1 MAPTR
6 WTVKSGSIGSIL
18 SNYKPLLETFE
29 ESFRAETNT
38 EMKARSLTFCTVYVF
53 QDLFCLK

>member
-29 ESFRAETNT
+29 ESFREETNT
-38 EMKARSLTFCTVYVF
+38 
-53 QDLFCLK
+53 